1 VTPGQD
7 PDLRLL
13 REALRREQQ
22 VQDRVLDLRH
32 SGASL
37 RTELREVAAVHAAH
51 LQLLRRSVTG
61 DDGVQTTA
69 RPDHPEPP
77 PAERVRR
84 LAAAE
89 HGLAEAHAHAAL
101 DARSGPFARV
111 LAGMAAAAEQQAHV
125 LDGLATSVPR
135 RG

>member
-1 VTPGQD
+1 VTQDQD

-22 VQDRVLDLRH
+22 VQDRVVDMRH
-32 SGASL
+32 SGTSL
-37 RTELREVAAVHAAH
+37 RTELQDVAAVHRAH
-51 LQLLRRSVTG
+51 LQLLRRSVPG
-61 DDGVQTTA
+61 DGGVQVTNL
-69 RPDHPEPP
+69 PDHPEPP

-84 LAAAE
+84 LAATE
-89 HGLAEAHAHAAL
+89 RGLAEAHAHAAL